1 MSRPHPSPVQRSSV
15 INWLERIGE
24 SNPQLLP
31 ILLMDNDHWPP
42 KLADLV
48 FPTTPSA
55 HFEAWGR
62 SILRKA
68 VSVLNYAFSIQIKT
82 QLEFTLLN
90 FFSLSSILKRI
101 KEEEEKEDFSTFQN
115 YSLFIDFSSAARKA

>member
-1 MSRPHPSPVQRSSV
+1 MRS
-15 INWLERIGE
+15 
-24 SNPQLLP
+24 QY
-31 ILLMDNDHWPP
+31 
-42 KLADLV
+42 
-48 FPTTPSA
+48 F
-55 HFEAWGR
+55 
-62 SILRKA
+62 ILRKA